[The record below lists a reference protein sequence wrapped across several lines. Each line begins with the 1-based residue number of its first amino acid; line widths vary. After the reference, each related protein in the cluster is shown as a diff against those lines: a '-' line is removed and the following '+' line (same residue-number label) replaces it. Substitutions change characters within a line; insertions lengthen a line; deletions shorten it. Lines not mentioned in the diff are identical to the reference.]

1 MRAVQSSSTARGSES
16 SELSGGRAG
25 QFAALRYVSQ
35 HLGPMGQQMDAA
47 APRLAGNAGVRWGD
61 SLGVQREASAL
72 LEAMRF
78 CQRRLMDEEVSA
90 EERLRFA
97 AELGVLRRRS
107 FELMEQFVRALQ
119 QRDTGAQARGMV
131 MEPGLA
137 GGIAC

>member
-1 MRAVQSSSTARGSES
+1 MGSES
-16 SELSGGRAG
+16 SGGRAG

-35 HLGPMGQQMDAA
+35 QLEMDAA
-47 APRLAGNAGVRWGD
+47 APSLAGGASSAGAGWGGP
-61 SLGVQREASAL
+61 LGVQREASAL

-90 EERLRFA
+90 EERLHYV

-119 QRDTGAQARGMV
+119 RRDDGVRSRGMV
-131 MEPGLA
+131 MEPGLTE
-137 GGIAC
+137 GIAC